1 MRSPLYNEDRNPMQ
15 QSFIVLSVCLCI
27 ATAQFSAS
35 VIAAEPGFVMPP
47 PLSAAELPA
56 DIFMDSLA
64 RLPQVQR
71 ENLDSAGRTTF
82 DTYVSPGTG
91 YETGLRGPI
100 GMWMNSP
107 ELAEALFDV
116 RQRVRYGS
124 DRDQRLTELAII
136 STAREIN
143 NQYEY
148 SAHEP
153 LAQAAGLEQEI
164 IDLVRFRKPLD
175 VADNTEG
182 FGETEKVIIQFVRE
196 VITEEKVSTNTF
208 SRAIELFG
216 TEGVMDLT
224 GLIGYYSF
232 VAITLKAFDVQRP
245 AGSKLLLPIRI
256 E

>member
-1 MRSPLYNEDRNPMQ
+1 MKNKLLFVILLICTGLTTPL
-15 QSFIVLSVCLCI
+15 L
-27 ATAQFSAS
+27 
-35 VIAAEPGFVMPP
+35 AAEAGFTMPRA
-47 PLSAAELPA
+47 LSAAELPN
-56 DIFMDSLA
+56 DIFTDSLA

-71 ENLDSAGRTTF
+71 GDLDSVGKAAF
-82 DTYVSPGTG
+82 DTYVRPGTG

-100 GMWMNSP
+100 GVWMNSP
-107 ELAEALFDV
+107 ELAQALFDV

-148 SAHEP
+148 TAHEP
-153 LAQAAGLEQEI
+153 LARTAGLEQEI
-164 IDLVRFRKPLD
+164 IDIVRYRKPIDGGGNIDGL
-175 VADNTEG
+175 
-182 FGETEKVIIQFVRE
+182 GETEKVIIQFARE
-196 VITEEKVSTNTF
+196 VISEEKVSSETF
-208 SRAIELFG
+208 ARALAIFG
-216 TEGVMDLT
+216 DEGVMDLT

-245 AGSKLLLPIRI
+245 ADSELLLPIRI